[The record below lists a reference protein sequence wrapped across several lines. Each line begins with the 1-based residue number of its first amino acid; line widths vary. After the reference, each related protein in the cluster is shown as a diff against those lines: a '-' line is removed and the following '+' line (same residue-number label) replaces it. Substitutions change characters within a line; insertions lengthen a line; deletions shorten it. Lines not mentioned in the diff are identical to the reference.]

1 MNASRRHSR
10 LAAGAF
16 TLVELLIASAISSA
30 MCASLLVGTVLIQKS
45 FAASRHHVDAQ
56 AEQMR
61 LTDYMALDLRRAL
74 TVSVTPT
81 SAGSQLAITIPDYY
95 TSGGTPRDPQI
106 SNGTAVYGPTPV
118 AVSYY
123 KRGDT
128 IYRKQGTVETAL
140 CTDVNDFQ
148 LTFQDLGQSI
158 STSVTFL
165 PRFQFTRANE
175 ASVRNGT
182 ATYTTTLLRNKRHN

>member
-1 MNASRRHSR
+1 MRASRQNELRGS
-10 LAAGAF
+10 GGF
-16 TLVELLIASAISSA
+16 TVVELLIASAICSV
-30 MCASLLVGTVLIQKS
+30 MCAALLVGSTLIQRS

-74 TVSVTPT
+74 TVAVATT
-81 SAGSQLAITIPDYY
+81 TAGSQLNVSIPDYY
-95 TSGGTPRDPQI
+95 NSSGTPRDPQI
-106 SNGTAVYGPTPV
+106 SHGTAVYGPTPITV
-118 AVSYY
+118 NYF
-123 KRGDT
+123 KRGDA
-128 IYRKQGTVETAL
+128 IYRRQGAVETAL
-140 CTDVNDFQ
+140 CTGVNDFQ

-165 PRFQFTRANE
+165 PHFQFTQSNE

-182 ATYTTTLLRNKRHN
+182 ATYTTTLLRNKRQN